1 MTALTF
7 VSCSALVILPI
18 LLESREWTCENMHL
32 NVSCFAFV
40 HLQALHLVH
49 LNADAMKLK
58 QKQTD
63 IVYFSFLRS
72 NKT

>member
-18 LLESREWTCENMHL
+18 LLESREWTCENMQ
-32 NVSCFAFV
+32 FV

-49 LNADAMKLK
+49 LNVDAMK
-58 QKQTD
+58 
-63 IVYFSFLRS
+63 
-72 NKT
+72 